1 MEKNKK
7 IQKLTH
13 GDMEALFKTGASQV
27 AQRVKNLPAMQK
39 TWVQSLGWEDP
50 LEKVKATHFSIL
62 AWNSMGSQ
70 RVGHD
75 RATKHSTAQHIQI
88 HV

>member
-1 MEKNKK
+1 MQTCNARDPSLIPGSGRSAGEG
-7 IQKLTH
+7 IGYPH
-13 GDMEALFKTGASQV
+13 HDFWASFV

-50 LEKVKATHFSIL
+50 LEKVKATLFSIL

-70 RVGHD
+70 RVRYD
-75 RATKHSTAQHIQI
+75 
-88 HV
+88 